1 VKILVI
7 SNYKDFVTTRPEAE
21 IFVGLRKRGHQ
32 VTIMTDPEAELIPF
46 LEERDINVIPFY
58 PTKKRDKA
66 SIKFIREELIRGE
79 YDILQMYTTVGYMNG
94 VPAADDLPVKVVL
107 YRGFTG
113 HIAWYDPSI
122 YLKYFNPRVDGVVC
136 NAEAIRELF
145 AKNAPYAKHKFR
157 TINKGHDV
165 DWYDD
170 SNPIDLSPYNVKEGD
185 VNFICVA
192 NERPMKGIKYLLQA
206 TYELDPELPMN
217 IFLVG
222 DGMARAELKKLWEGS
237 PLKDKIHILG
247 FRKDIIDVVS
257 ACDVFVLSSL
267 WGESITKS
275 VIQAMAIGKAPL
287 ITLIPGNRELIINEE
302 SGIMVEKAN
311 AKALADGM
319 RRYIENP
326 ELKDIYG
333 QNAKRRIQTV
343 FKTEDTVLEYEKF
356 YNDLLSS

>member
-1 VKILVI
+1 MKILVI

-21 IFVGLRKRGHQ
+21 IFIGLQKRGHQ
-32 VTIMTDPEAELIPF
+32 VTIMTDPEAELNSVF
-46 LEERDINVIPFY
+46 EEQGIKVIPFY

-66 SIKFIREELIRGE
+66 SIKFIREELIKGE

-94 VPAADDLPVKVVL
+94 IPASGNLPVKVVL

-113 HIAWYDPSI
+113 HISWYDPSI

-145 AKNAPYAKHKFR
+145 SKHAPYAKEKFR
-157 TINKGHDV
+157 TINKGHNV
-165 DWYDD
+165 NWYDA
-170 SNPIDLSPYNVKEGD
+170 SNPIDLSQYGVKEED

-192 NERPMKGIKYLLQA
+192 NERPMKGIKYLLKA
-206 TYELDPELPMN
+206 TYELESDLPMN

-222 DGMARAELKKLWEGS
+222 NGMERPELKKLWEGS
-237 PLKDKIHILG
+237 PLKHKIHILG
-247 FRKDIIDVVS
+247 FRKDIINVVA

-275 VIQAMAIGKAPL
+275 VIQAMALGKAPL
-287 ITLIPGNRELIINEE
+287 ITKIPGNRELIVDGE

-311 AKALADGM
+311 SHALAEGI
-319 RRYIENP
+319 RQYIKDS

-333 QNAKRRIQTV
+333 QNAKKRIQNL
-343 FKTEDTVLEYEKF
+343 FRTEDTVAEYECF
-356 YNDLLSS
+356 YQDLMSR